1 MREIRRSRG
10 YTQEVLAERAD
21 IPLSYLKRLEQKG
34 VNLTIRSI
42 LKLCRALET
51 SPYELFKQHGSLA
64 PRPRRPRSVGRWSKR
79 YQGSDYRGVYCRLGK
94 WYASIQAGGVRH
106 AIGPYKNEVAAA
118 RAYDRAARR
127 LHGDKAKLNFPRR
140 TRPGGAA
147 DGQDQ
152 G

>member
-51 SPYELFKQHGSLA
+51 APHELFKQHGSIA
-64 PRPRRPRSVGRWSKR
+64 PWPGRPRSVGRWSKR
-79 YQGSDYRGVYCRLGK
+79 YQGSEYRGVYCRLDK
-94 WYASIQAGGVRH
+94 WYASIQADGVRH
-106 AIGPYKNEVAAA
+106 TFCPYKDEVAAA
-118 RAYDRAARR
+118 RAYDRAAKR
-127 LHGDKAKLNFPRR
+127 LHCEMAKLNFPRR
-140 TRPGGAA
+140 RRPERAA
-147 DGQDQ
+147 GVQDQ